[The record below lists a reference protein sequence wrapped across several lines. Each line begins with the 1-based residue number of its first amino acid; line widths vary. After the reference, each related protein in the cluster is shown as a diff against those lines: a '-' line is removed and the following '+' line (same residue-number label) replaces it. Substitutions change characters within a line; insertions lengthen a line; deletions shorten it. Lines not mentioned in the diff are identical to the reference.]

1 MGRIIT
7 VASAKG
13 GVGKTTTVLNLG
25 YGLSRF
31 AGRVLLVDADPQA
44 GLANASN
51 VRAKNPKGLVELVLD
66 QAGVEDAI
74 TTTRDPNL
82 CLTGFGDPDDDAL
95 VAFERAASAGR
106 LADAVGRLGLGFDY
120 VLVDAPAGLSGVTR
134 ALLEASGGL
143 LIPVQARSLAV
154 KTLPALLR
162 LFQVV
167 RQSAN
172 PALELEGVVLT
183 MLDYVSSAEHE
194 ISQSIRETLPTGA
207 LLRTV
212 IPRNGQFERAS
223 MEALPVAL
231 LPDAERAAKSY
242 LDLALELKSRELSR
256 LPTDKEN
263 AGELG
268 LF

>member
-1 MGRIIT
+1 MGRIIS

-13 GVGKTTTVLNLG
+13 GVGKTTTVLNVG

-51 VRAKNPKGLVELVLD
+51 VRTKNARGLVDLVQGRCVAD
-66 QAGVEDAI
+66 EVV
-74 TTTRDPNL
+74 TSTRNPNL
-82 CLTGFGDPDDDAL
+82 SLTGFGVPDADGL
-95 VAFERAASAGR
+95 MAFEQAATSGR
-106 LADAVGRLGLGFDY
+106 LAQAVKGLGAGFDY
-120 VLVDAPAGLSGVTR
+120 VLLDAPAGLSGVTR
-134 ALLEASGGL
+134 ALLEASQGL

-162 LFQVV
+162 LLQIV
-167 RQSAN
+167 RQGVN
-172 PALELEGVVLT
+172 PQLELEGVVIT
-183 MLDYVSSAEHE
+183 MLDYMSSAEHE
-194 ISQSIRETLPTGA
+194 ISQSIRETLPPGA

-223 MEALPVAL
+223 MEAVPVAL
-231 LPDAERAAKSY
+231 LPEAERAAKAY
-242 LDLALELKSRELSR
+242 MDLALELKARELSR
-256 LPTDKEN
+256 VAAGEED